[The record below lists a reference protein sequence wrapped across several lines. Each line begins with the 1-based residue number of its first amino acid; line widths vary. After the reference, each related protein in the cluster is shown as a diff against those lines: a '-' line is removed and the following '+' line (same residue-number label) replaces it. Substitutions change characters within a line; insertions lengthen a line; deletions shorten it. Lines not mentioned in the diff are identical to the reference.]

1 MKKHNLLKL
10 IFLVLLLVVIGTW
23 FLPVYVASSGEFT
36 IQESIKVGL
45 FNLAS
50 YVGIAL
56 QVFGPTILYV
66 LAVGGLYG
74 VLYRIPQYRLLLDK
88 IADGF
93 KNREWIFMTIVGV
106 VLALLTSMAGL
117 SVMVIILFPF
127 IISVML
133 LMGYD
138 KITIAMLTVGSV
150 VAGLIGTVFSST
162 LVEGMTAILYES
174 MSEEALNIAKND
186 VLWKLALLV
195 VSLALVL
202 VNTFSHAKKHKNNE
216 VDLEKTR
223 LVPKKVKTNN
233 NKIYPLVIV
242 LDLLLVV
249 LTLGYMSWDLFGVDV
264 FTKMTNGFINPTGT
278 TFVRGL
284 YGALNTVLGV
294 GVNSGMNVN
303 NTFGAW
309 ASSNGYEA
317 ALIVFLASALISF
330 LYRGSFNK
338 FVSSTGEGVKRA
350 LKPALLVVISYIIL
364 ICAVTVPFEFSFL
377 RHIID
382 LNGGFSIVVMSIV
395 AFVFS
400 VLTVE
405 PYYGP
410 VTAISYVTSSAV
422 IAGNTGIVA
431 LVWQTMYGL
440 AMLVAPTSVV
450 LLVTLSYLDISYSSW
465 IKAIWKLFLELLV
478 VILIILLIFN
488 R

>member
-1 MKKHNLLKL
+1 MKKHNLLKVIL
-10 IFLVLLLVVIGTW
+10 LVLLLVVIGSW

-36 IQESIKVGL
+36 IQQSIKIGL
-45 FNLAS
+45 FNLAT
-50 YVGIAL
+50 YVGIAI

-66 LAVGGLYG
+66 LAVGGFYG

-88 IADGF
+88 IVDGF
-93 KNREWIFMTIVGV
+93 KGREWLFMTIVGV
-106 VLALLTSMAGL
+106 VLALLSSMAGL
-117 SVMVIILFPF
+117 SVMIIILFPF

-150 VAGLIGTVFSST
+150 IAGLIGTVFSSAM
-162 LVEGMTAILYES
+162 VEGITAVLYES
-174 MSEEALNIAKND
+174 MSEEAMNIAKTD
-186 VLWKLALLV
+186 VIWKIALLV

-202 VNTFSHAKKHKNNE
+202 INTFNYAKKHRENE
-216 VDLEKTR
+216 VDLEKSR
-223 LVPKKVKTNN
+223 LVPKKVKTDNK
-233 NKIYPLVIV
+233 KIYPLVIV
-242 LDLLLVV
+242 FDILLIV
-249 LTLGYMSWDLFGVDV
+249 LTLGYISWDLLNVDL
-264 FTKMTNGFINPTGT
+264 FTKMTDGFTNPTGT

-294 GVNSGMNVN
+294 GVNSSMNVN

-309 ASSNGYEA
+309 ATSNGYEA
-317 ALIVFLASALISF
+317 ALVVFMASALISF
-330 LYRGSFNK
+330 LYRGSFNS
-338 FVSSTGEGVKRA
+338 FVNSTGEGIKRA
-350 LKPALLVVISYIIL
+350 LRPALLVVISYIIL

-382 LNGGFSIVVMSIV
+382 LEGGFSLVVMCIV

-410 VTAISYVTSSAV
+410 VTAVSYISSSAV
-422 IAGNTGIVA
+422 IAGNTGIIA

-440 AMLVAPTSVV
+440 SMLIAPTSLV

-465 IKAIWKLFLELLV
+465 IKAVWKLFLELFA